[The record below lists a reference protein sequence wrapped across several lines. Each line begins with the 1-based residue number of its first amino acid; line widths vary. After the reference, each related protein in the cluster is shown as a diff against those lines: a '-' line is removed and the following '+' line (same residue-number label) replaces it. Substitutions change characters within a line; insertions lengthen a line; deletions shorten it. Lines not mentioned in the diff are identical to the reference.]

1 MLLLGHAIWGLN
13 NKMKNCNRCK
23 ISQEDTNFYKDKT
36 RLDGLEYI
44 CKSCAQKKQQKYKS
58 NNYEI
63 LQKKALNYSRRP
75 DIKIKSRLRK
85 KERLKTDISYR
96 MSENI
101 RRRINLALHGKNKS
115 KSTLDMLGCSIDFLK
130 QYMSNKFDKNMSW
143 DNYGLYG
150 WHIDHIIPLSSAKN
164 KEELEKLCH
173 YSNLQ
178 PLWAKDN
185 LQKSNKIKA

>member
-1 MLLLGHAIWGLN
+1 
-13 NKMKNCNRCK
+13 
-23 ISQEDTNFYKDKT
+23 
-36 RLDGLEYI
+36 
-44 CKSCAQKKQQKYKS
+44 
-58 NNYEI
+58 
-63 LQKKALNYSRRP
+63 
-75 DIKIKSRLRK
+75 
-85 KERLKTDISYR
+85 
-96 MSENI
+96 
-101 RRRINLALHGKNKS
+101 
-115 KSTLDMLGCSIDFLK
+115 MLGCSIDFLK
-130 QYMSNKFDKNMSW
+130 QYISNKFDKNMSW

>member
-1 MLLLGHAIWGLN
+1 M
-13 NKMKNCNRCK
+13 
-23 ISQEDTNFYKDKT
+23 T
-36 RLDGLEYI
+36 
-44 CKSCAQKKQQKYKS
+44 KK
-58 NNYEI
+58 
-63 LQKKALNYSRRP
+63 
-75 DIKIKSRLRK
+75 IKIYFLQPTIVSGQKTFKTQSLENHNTEQVFINPTPLYLDSYIKIQDTLLHQNIEWK
-85 KERLKTDISYR
+85 KFQI
-96 MSENI
+96 ENI
-101 RRRINLALHGKNKS
+101 TQEQLLKDLENNDINVLCVSVYIWNC

-130 QYMSNKFDKNMSW
+130 QYISNKFEKNMSW